1 MQSPMYMT
9 QYRTVTGSI
18 NRSLFRGLYQGFGP
32 TIIASIP
39 ASAAFFTIYEGLG
52 SCFHRAKAAGH
63 LSGVPL
69 PVLHGVSGAAASLV
83 ACGITNPAEVLKQ
96 NAQVYRKDAR
106 SVGGVSPTIRTLKHF
121 VKQPTKLWAGY
132 TALVA
137 SYLPNTALMFGLYET
152 FKESFLGKDAKPQR
166 NSPSLYILGSGMCA
180 VVAGG
185 VSSGFFVPIDVVKTR
200 MRLAVGGDL
209 VPSVDQPL
217 QVSALEKTR
226 RICPRAQIGP
236 LAVARG
242 IILKEGV
249 PGLFRGVGLTCLA
262 SAVGS
267 GLYIGCYEACKIY
280 LS

>member
-1 MQSPMYMT
+1 MYMT

-18 NRSLFRGLYQGFGP
+18 NQSLFRGLYQGFGP
-32 TIIASIP
+32 TIIASMP

-83 ACGITNPAEVLKQ
+83 ACLITNPAEVLKQ
-96 NAQVYRKDAR
+96 NAQVYRKDPR
-106 SVGGVSPTIRTLKHF
+106 SVGGVSPTIRTLKHLA
-121 VKQPTKLWAGY
+121 KQPTKLWAGY

-152 FKESFLGKDAKPQR
+152 FKETFLGKDAQPQKH
-166 NSPSLYILGSGMCA
+166 SPSLYILGSGICA
-180 VVAGG
+180 AVAGG
-185 VSSGFFVPIDVVKTR
+185 VSSSFFVPIDVVKTR

-209 VPSVDQPL
+209 LSEHRPL
-217 QVSALEKTR
+217 QVSVLEKSK
-226 RICPRAQIGP
+226 RIHSRLQIGP

-262 SAVGS
+262 SAMGS